1 MRVMGVGGG
10 VGGKELG
17 ATFIINYTHDP
28 SQPVSLDF
36 LLLSL
41 QVSHQVRLVMP
52 LCELSYSYHQPL
64 VCLIRKL
71 NLCMSLLGLL

>member
-1 MRVMGVGGG
+1 MCVMGMGGG
-10 VGGKELG
+10 VGGRELG

-28 SQPVSLDF
+28 SQPVSHAF

-52 LCELSYSYHQPL
+52 SCELSYLFLS
-64 VCLIRKL
+64 
-71 NLCMSLLGLL
+71 STTGLHNS